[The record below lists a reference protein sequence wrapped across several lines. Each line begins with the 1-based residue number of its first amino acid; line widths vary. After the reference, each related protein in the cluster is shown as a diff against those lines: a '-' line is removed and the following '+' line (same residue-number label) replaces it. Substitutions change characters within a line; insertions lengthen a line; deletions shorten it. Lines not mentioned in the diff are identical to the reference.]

1 MVDCAKQWLVIGL
14 WAVSLAGCAPH
25 LPVRVEDR
33 GQAARQPES
42 DYREVVAGDT
52 LYSIAWES
60 GRDYRTLA
68 AWNNIPHPYVIKP
81 GQRIRLRPP
90 EGVSPSRPVQDVR
103 VVRSGDTLYRIATE
117 AGVSTGELAAW
128 NNISPPYRLNPGQK
142 LRLTPPVS
150 SVGPALAGEEQQPKT
165 AVTKTEGPDTQA
177 PASSPSSHTPAP
189 PKVPAASRA
198 VAKSP
203 SGRWSWPA
211 DGVLLERFGSNKGI
225 DIGGKKGQA
234 IRAAA
239 DGRVVYQGSGLRGYG
254 ELIIIKHNAEFLS
267 AYAHSS
273 RIYVKE
279 GDVVKRDQRIAEMGS
294 SGTDRVKLHFEIR
307 FRGNPVDPLE
317 HLPKQ

>member
-14 WAVSLAGCAPH
+14 WTVSLAGCASY

-33 GQAARQPES
+33 GQAVRQPES
-42 DYREVVAGDT
+42 EYREVVAGDT

-68 AWNNIPHPYVIKP
+68 AWNGIPHPYVIKP

-90 EGVSPSRPVQDVR
+90 EGTSVGRPAQDVR

-117 AGVSTGELAAW
+117 AGVSAGELAAW
-128 NNISPPYRLNPGQK
+128 NNISPPYRLNQGQK
-142 LRLTPPVS
+142 LRLTPPTS
-150 SVGPALAGEEQQPKT
+150 SAGPASSAQEQQPKT
-165 AVTKTEGPDTQA
+165 AVTKTEGSKAQA
-177 PASSPSSHTPAP
+177 PASSLSSHTPAP
-189 PKVPAASRA
+189 TKAPAASRA
-198 VAKSP
+198 VAKS
-203 SGRWSWPA
+203 SSARWSWPA
-211 DGVLLERFGSNKGI
+211 DGVLVERFGSNKGI
-225 DIGGKKGQA
+225 DIGGKKGQP

-254 ELIIIKHNAEFLS
+254 ELIIIKHSAEFLS

-273 RIYVKE
+273 KIYVKE

-294 SGTDRVKLHFEIR
+294 SGTNRVKLHFEIR